1 LRQGAGVAAVPAGTR
16 RVVGFDPRRGVQSE
30 VPIDGGVA
38 DWDALPRVPLLLRAR
53 PWASVRLG
61 EEELG
66 QTPLQP
72 VRVVPGRYRVRFEQ
86 DGRVVTRVVE
96 VRAGLE
102 AVKVNVDMQDGD

>member
-1 LRQGAGVAAVPAGTR
+1 MIA
-16 RVVGFDPRRGVQSE
+16 
-30 VPIDGGVA
+30 GVA

-72 VRVVPGRYRVRFEQ
+72 VRVVPGRYRVVFEQ
-86 DGRVVTRVVE
+86 EGRVVTRVVD
-96 VRAGLE
+96 VRAGVE
-102 AVKVNVDMQDGD
+102 AVKVNVDMQDGG